1 MADQN
6 RRIKVA
12 ELDFDGIKTNL
23 KNYLRGQSQ
32 FSDFDFEGAGISV
45 LLDVLAYN
53 THYNALYHNMSVN
66 EMFLDSAA
74 KRESVVSIGKML
86 GYTPKSAICP
96 TATIQLVVSNV
107 SGNPDTLTLPT
118 ASTFTSTVD
127 GTAYTFQTTS
137 AYTASKSN
145 TNTYT
150 FPAVVITEGTMVT
163 NTYTA
168 ASNTRYLVANANADM
183 TSLGV
188 SVQEDP
194 NNAAYLGYTLVDNI
208 VNAGPSSRV
217 FFTKEVED
225 KLYEIEF
232 GDGAVGF
239 TPPNGATV
247 KVSYCVSSLTA
258 ANGSKLFTYTGGG
271 LGSSTVN
278 ITTTSAASG
287 GADQESIDSIKF
299 NAPKSFAAQN
309 RAVTADDYKVILPQL
324 YDNVDA
330 ISVWGGEEN
339 DPPVYGKAYISIKP
353 KSGTTLTES
362 TKLNITNNIIK
373 SKNLVSVIPE
383 IVDPDTLGIIV
394 QSTVYYNQNVTSKA
408 KETIASQA
416 NAVVQNFNTA
426 NLNKFDSVFR
436 FSALSKEIDASDV
449 SIISNS
455 TQVNLKKVLT
465 PTLNVAT
472 TYTLPI
478 NNPIYNDAKSLRAYV
493 AISSGGFTLSGSN
506 LVYFL
511 EDDALG
517 NIYTYYLTGGNEK
530 VYSASPVGTVNY
542 ETGLITLNN
551 LSISGTTLSNGT
563 INISIEPSSYDVV
576 SVRNQLAS
584 IANEDIVVSAIADKV
599 ASGES
604 TSSADYVHTKVR

>member
-12 ELDFDGIKTNL
+12 ELDFDGIKANL
-23 KNYLRGQSQ
+23 KNYLRGQDQ
-32 FSDFDFEGAGISV
+32 FSDFDFEGSGISV
-45 LLDVLAYN
+45 LLDLLAYN
-53 THYNALYHNMSVN
+53 THYNGLYHNMAVN

-74 KRESVVSIGKML
+74 KRDSVVSIAKML

-96 TATIQLVVSNV
+96 TAILQLVASNV
-107 SGNPDTLTLPT
+107 SGNPDSLTLPNG
-118 ASTFTSTVD
+118 STFSSTID
-127 GTAYTFQTTS
+127 GTAYTFQTTAAHTS
-137 AYTASKSN
+137 AKSAS
-145 TNTYT
+145 NTYT
-150 FPAVVITEGTMVT
+150 FSNIGITEGTMVT

-168 ASNTRYLVANANADM
+168 ASNTRYLVANANADITTM
-183 TSLGV
+183 KV

-194 NNAAYLGYTLVDNI
+194 NNAAYIGYTLVDNI
-208 VNAGPSSRV
+208 VNAGPTSRV
-217 FFTKEVED
+217 FFTKEVEEN
-225 KLYEIEF
+225 LYEIEF
-232 GDGAVGF
+232 GDNAIGF
-239 TPPNGATV
+239 KPPNGATV
-247 KVSYCVSSLTA
+247 KIEYCVSSLTA
-258 ANGSKLFTYTGGG
+258 ANNAKLFSYTGGS
-271 LGSSTVN
+271 LGSATLN

-287 GADQESIDSIKF
+287 GANQESIDSIKF

-309 RAVTADDYKVILPQL
+309 RAVTADDYKVLLPQL

-353 KSGTTLTES
+353 KTGTTLTES

-383 IVDPDTLGIIV
+383 IIDPDTLGIV
-394 QSTVYYNQNVTSKA
+394 VESTVYYNQSITSKA
-408 KETIASQA
+408 KDTIASQA
-416 NAVVQNFNTA
+416 NAVIQNFNTA

-436 FSALSKEIDASDV
+436 YSALSKEIDASDSSIV
-449 SIISNS
+449 SNT
-455 TQVNLKKVLT
+455 TQINLKKVLI

-472 TYTLPI
+472 TYTLPT
-478 NNPIYNDAKSLRAYV
+478 NNPIYNDAKSLRAYI
-493 AISSGGFTLSGSN
+493 AIQSTGFTLSGSA

-530 VYSASPVGTVNY
+530 VYSAAAVGTVNY
-542 ETGLITLNN
+542 ATGLIALNN
-551 LSISGTTLSNGT
+551 LSISGSLLANGT
-563 INISIEPSSYDVV
+563 INISIEPNSYDVV

-584 IANEDIVVSAIADKV
+584 ISNEDIIVSAIADKV

-604 TSSADYVHTKVR
+604 TSSSDYVHTKVR

>member
-137 AYTASKSN
+137 AYTASKSS

-225 KLYEIEF
+225 KLYEVEF

-239 TPPNGATV
+239 APPNGATV

-455 TQVNLKKVLT
+455 TQINLKKVLT

-493 AISSGGFTLSGSN
+493 AISSTGFTLSGSN

-530 VYSASPVGTVNY
+530 VYSASTVGTVNY